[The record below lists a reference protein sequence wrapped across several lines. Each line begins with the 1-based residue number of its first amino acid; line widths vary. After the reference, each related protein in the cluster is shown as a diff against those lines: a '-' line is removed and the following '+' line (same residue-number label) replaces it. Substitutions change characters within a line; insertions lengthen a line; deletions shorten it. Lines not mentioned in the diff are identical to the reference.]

1 MKYYISSCFVQTV
14 LSGEMGGSEGMTDTD
29 EKKHHRGGMDRGRG
43 AGEGGRDMGDRENG
57 QGGSYVNLFA
67 KGINAH
73 GEGGEEEGWRE
84 GMDAGDGGRRKTF
97 RNLHAS

>member
-1 MKYYISSCFVQTV
+1 MFAFIHRSD
-14 LSGEMGGSEGMTDTD
+14 LGGSEGTTDTN
-29 EKKHHRGGMDRGRG
+29 EKKHHRGEMDRGRG
-43 AGEGGRDMGDRENG
+43 AAEGGRDMGDRENG
-57 QGGSYVNLFA
+57 GGSYVNLFV

-84 GMDAGDGGRRKTF
+84 GIEAGDGGRRKPF

>member
-1 MKYYISSCFVQTV
+1 MFALIHSSY
-14 LSGEMGGSEGMTDTD
+14 LGGSEGTTDTY
-29 EKKHHRGGMDRGRG
+29 EKETSSWRDGQGTGDKGRRQGHGGSGKRRG
-43 AGEGGRDMGDRENG
+43 E
-57 QGGSYVNLFA
+57 GGSYVNLFA

-84 GMDAGDGGRRKTF
+84 GMEAGDGGRRKPF